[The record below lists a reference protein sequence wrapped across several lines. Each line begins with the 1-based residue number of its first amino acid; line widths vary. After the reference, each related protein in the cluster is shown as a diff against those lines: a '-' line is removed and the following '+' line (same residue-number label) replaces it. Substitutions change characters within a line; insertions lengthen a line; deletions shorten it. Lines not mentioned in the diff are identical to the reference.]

1 MPLTD
6 GAGVGAASGTS
17 GERSHPD
24 TLVLAVC
31 VSGQCLLP
39 LGRDRCV
46 SSAAPRKEC
55 ILPKVKDDAIL
66 LEGKTVEALKGG
78 HFRIQLDNGHEVLGH
93 LSGKMRKHH
102 IRILPG
108 DRVQVEVSA
117 YDLTRGRITYRYK

>member
-1 MPLTD
+1 M
-6 GAGVGAASGTS
+6 
-17 GERSHPD
+17 
-24 TLVLAVC
+24 
-31 VSGQCLLP
+31 
-39 LGRDRCV
+39 
-46 SSAAPRKEC
+46 K
-55 ILPKVKDDAIL
+55 ILRIRMENFGPYIDEPIDFTELNEQRLFL

-78 HFRIQLDNGHEVLGH
+78 HFRIELDNGHEVLGH

>member
-1 MPLTD
+1 MPWPAI
-6 GAGVGAASGTS
+6 AGPDNIEHAAIVAC
-17 GERSHPD
+17 EAR
-24 TLVLAVC
+24 LAIC
-31 VSGQCLLP
+31 
-39 LGRDRCV
+39 
-46 SSAAPRKEC
+46 SARRRRKEHT
-55 ILPKVKDDAIL
+55 LPKVKDDAIL

-78 HFRIQLDNGHEVLGH
+78 HFRIELDNGHEVLGH

>member
-1 MPLTD
+1 M
-6 GAGVGAASGTS
+6 
-17 GERSHPD
+17 RS
-24 TLVLAVC
+24 
-31 VSGQCLLP
+31 QR
-39 LGRDRCV
+39 RDYG
-46 SSAAPRKEC
+46 
-55 ILPKVKDDAIL
+55 LPKQKDDAIL

-78 HFRIQLDNGHEVLGH
+78 HFRIELDNGHEVLGH